1 MFNIGGGE
9 IIGLAVLG
17 MILVGP
23 ERMPS
28 IAADAARYLNKLKK
42 FAQNATDEL
51 KENLGPGYEDL
62 KVTDLNP
69 KKFIKKTIGDA
80 MEQVEEK
87 PAAKVRSGFVMNL
100 VDQITEA
107 LSKVNDPELH
117 KPITELGMVETITVS
132 DGIAKLKILL
142 TIVGCPMKDRL
153 QSDITNS
160 LSDLAEIKKVEIEF
174 GVMSEEQRNNVK
186 KIIRG
191 GREKFIPFAQPDSL
205 TRVLGIASGKGGVGK
220 SSVTVNLA
228 VAAAKRGLKV
238 GILDADVYGHS
249 VPRLMGILDQRP
261 TAIDQTFIPV
271 ENYGVK
277 VVSME
282 MFKPERSDPVA
293 YRGPLLH
300 RVLEQL
306 LSDAYW
312 GDLDLL
318 LLDLPPGTGDIAI
331 SLGQLIPTSEI
342 VVVTTPQIA
351 AAEVA
356 ERAGRIAHQ
365 MKQPVLGVIENM
377 SDTSCG
383 KCGEVISIFG
393 SGGGEE
399 TAKRLSELVG
409 ADVPLL
415 AKVPF
420 DSQVREGGDIGDPA
434 VLTNEKIQN
443 AFNQILDKIIIRP
456 RSLVGVRLG
465 VSN

>member
-1 MFNIGGGE
+1 MSLI
-9 IIGLAVLG
+9 
-17 MILVGP
+17 
-23 ERMPS
+23 
-28 IAADAARYLNKLKK
+28 
-42 FAQNATDEL
+42 
-51 KENLGPGYEDL
+51 
-62 KVTDLNP
+62 
-69 KKFIKKTIGDA
+69 
-80 MEQVEEK
+80 
-87 PAAKVRSGFVMNL
+87 
-100 VDQITEA
+100 DQITDA

-117 KPITELGMVETITVS
+117 KPITELGMVETVTFNNGV
-132 DGIAKLKILL
+132 ANLKILL

-160 LSDLAEIKKVEIEF
+160 LKDLSEVSKVEIEF

-228 VAAAKRGLKV
+228 VAAAKRGLNV

-249 VPRLMGILDQRP
+249 IPRLMGILDQRP

-377 SDTSCG
+377 SDTNCG
-383 KCGEVISIFG
+383 KCGEAISIFG

-399 TAKRLSELVG
+399 TARRLSELVG

-420 DSQVREGGDIGDPA
+420 DSQLREGGDAGDPA
-434 VLTNEKIQN
+434 VLTNERIQN

>member
-1 MFNIGGGE
+1 MSTVELINT
-9 IIGLAVLG
+9 ALG
-17 MILVGP
+17 TVI
-23 ERMPS
+23 
-28 IAADAARYLNKLKK
+28 
-42 FAQNATDEL
+42 
-51 KENLGPGYEDL
+51 
-62 KVTDLNP
+62 
-69 KKFIKKTIGDA
+69 
-80 MEQVEEK
+80 
-87 PAAKVRSGFVMNL
+87 
-100 VDQITEA
+100 
-107 LSKVNDPELH
+107 DPELH
-117 KPITELGMVETITVS
+117 KPLPELGMVESVDFT
-132 DGIAKLKILL
+132 DGIAKIGILL

-153 QSDITNS
+153 HSDITKS
-160 LSDLAEIKKVEIEF
+160 LANISEVKTVEVNF
-174 GVMSEEQRNNVK
+174 GVMNEEQRNNVK
-186 KIIRG
+186 KLIRG

-228 VAAAKRGLKV
+228 VAAAARGLKV

-249 VPRLMGILDQRP
+249 IPRLMGILDKRP

-342 VVVTTPQIA
+342 IVVTTPQVA
-351 AAEVA
+351 AAEIA

-365 MKQPVLGVIENM
+365 IKQPVIGVIENM
-377 SDTSCG
+377 SESIDPESG
-383 KCGEVISIFG
+383 KKISIFG

-399 TAKRLSELVG
+399 TAKRLSNLIGV
-409 ADVPLL
+409 DVPLL
-415 AKVPF
+415 AKIPF
-420 DSQVREGGDIGDPA
+420 NPILREGGDEGNPIA
-434 VLTNEKIQN
+434 LTDKGFAKI
-443 AFNQILDKIIIRP
+443 FDEILDQIIIRP
-456 RSLVGVRLG
+456 KSLVGVRL
-465 VSN
+465 NINT

>member
-1 MFNIGGGE
+1 MSTVELINT
-9 IIGLAVLG
+9 ALG
-17 MILVGP
+17 TVI
-23 ERMPS
+23 
-28 IAADAARYLNKLKK
+28 
-42 FAQNATDEL
+42 
-51 KENLGPGYEDL
+51 
-62 KVTDLNP
+62 
-69 KKFIKKTIGDA
+69 
-80 MEQVEEK
+80 
-87 PAAKVRSGFVMNL
+87 
-100 VDQITEA
+100 
-107 LSKVNDPELH
+107 DPELH
-117 KPITELGMVETITVS
+117 KPLPELGMVESVDFS
-132 DGIAKLKILL
+132 DGIAKIGILL

-153 QSDITNS
+153 HSDITKS
-160 LSDLAEIKKVEIEF
+160 LANISEVKTVEINF
-174 GVMSEEQRNNVK
+174 GVMNEEQRNNVK
-186 KIIRG
+186 KLIRG

-228 VAAAKRGLKV
+228 VSAAARGLKV

-249 VPRLMGILDQRP
+249 IPRLMGILDKRP

-342 VVVTTPQIA
+342 IVVTTPQVA
-351 AAEVA
+351 AAEIA

-365 MKQPVLGVIENM
+365 IKQPVLGVIENM
-377 SDTSCG
+377 SESINPES
-383 KCGEVISIFG
+383 GEKISIFG

-399 TAKRLSELVG
+399 TAKRLSKLIGV
-409 ADVPLL
+409 DVPLL
-415 AKVPF
+415 AKIPF
-420 DSQVREGGDIGDPA
+420 DPILREGGDEGNPIA
-434 VLTNEKIQN
+434 LTDERFTKI
-443 AFNQILDKIIIRP
+443 FDEILDQIIIRP
-456 RSLVGVRLG
+456 KSLIGVRL
-465 VSN
+465 NINT

>member
-1 MFNIGGGE
+1 MSTIEAINK
-9 IIGLAVLG
+9 A
-17 MILVGP
+17 
-23 ERMPS
+23 
-28 IAADAARYLNKLKK
+28 LN
-42 FAQNATDEL
+42 N
-51 KENLGPGYEDL
+51 
-62 KVTDLNP
+62 V
-69 KKFIKKTIGDA
+69 I
-80 MEQVEEK
+80 
-87 PAAKVRSGFVMNL
+87 
-100 VDQITEA
+100 
-107 LSKVNDPELH
+107 DPELH
-117 KPITELGMVETITVS
+117 KPLPELGMVESVDFKEGKAVIR
-132 DGIAKLKILL
+132 ILL

-153 QSDITNS
+153 KNDIDKALVGIS
-160 LSDLAEIKKVEIEF
+160 EIKTTEVIF

-228 VAAAKRGLKV
+228 VAAALQGLKV

-249 VPRLMGILDQRP
+249 IPRLMGMLDKRP

-312 GDLDLL
+312 GDIDLL

-331 SLGQLIPTSEI
+331 SLGQLIPGSEI
-342 VVVTTPQIA
+342 IVVTTPQIA

-365 MKQPVLGVIENM
+365 IKQPVIGVIENM
-377 SDTSCG
+377 SETISETT
-383 KCGEVISIFG
+383 GEKISIFG

-399 TAKRLSELVG
+399 TARRLSELVG

-415 AKVPF
+415 AKIPF
-420 DSQVREGGDIGDPA
+420 NTNIREGGDAGNPL
-434 VLTNEKIQN
+434 VLTDPKTKQLFES
-443 AFNQILDKIIIRP
+443 ILDKIIIRP
-456 RSLVGVRLG
+456 KSLVGVRL
-465 VSN
+465 NINT

>member
-1 MFNIGGGE
+1 MSTIELINT
-9 IIGLAVLG
+9 ALG
-17 MILVGP
+17 TVI
-23 ERMPS
+23 
-28 IAADAARYLNKLKK
+28 
-42 FAQNATDEL
+42 
-51 KENLGPGYEDL
+51 
-62 KVTDLNP
+62 
-69 KKFIKKTIGDA
+69 
-80 MEQVEEK
+80 
-87 PAAKVRSGFVMNL
+87 
-100 VDQITEA
+100 
-107 LSKVNDPELH
+107 DPELH
-117 KPITELGMVETITVS
+117 KPLPELGMVESVNFT
-132 DGIAKLKILL
+132 DGKASIGILL

-153 QSDITNS
+153 KSDISNA
-160 LSDLAEIKKVEIEF
+160 LSDISEIKSVEINF

-228 VAAAKRGLKV
+228 VAAALQGLKV

-249 VPRLMGILDQRP
+249 IPRLMGMLDKRP

-342 VVVTTPQIA
+342 IVVTTPQIA
-351 AAEVA
+351 AAEIA

-365 MKQPVLGVIENM
+365 IKQPVIGVIENM
-377 SDTSCG
+377 SESINPES
-383 KCGEVISIFG
+383 GEKISIFG

-399 TAKRLSELVG
+399 TAKRLSKLIGV
-409 ADVPLL
+409 DVPLL
-415 AKVPF
+415 AKIPF
-420 DSQVREGGDIGDPA
+420 DPILREGGDEGNPIA
-434 VLTNEKIQN
+434 LTDKKFTTIFNE
-443 AFNQILDKIIIRP
+443 ILDQIIIRP
-456 RSLVGVRLG
+456 KSLIGVRL
-465 VSN
+465 NINT